1 MYATGVDKTLVETTI
16 ENTVDAEKM
25 HLIENNA
32 TAILSIDNPT
42 EAMIEK
48 ALSLNGL
55 LIRNFRHT
63 TESEQLAAVRNNAF
77 AIRYIRNPSDN
88 VINAALEKNPRCRK
102 DIHTDRRD
110 NNPIRNDLAVEG
122 R

>member
-1 MYATGVDKTLVETTI
+1 
-16 ENTVDAEKM
+16 
-25 HLIENNA
+25 
-32 TAILSIDNPT
+32 
-42 EAMIEK
+42 MIEK

>member
-42 EAMIEK
+42 GSYDRKGIIIK
-48 ALSLNGL
+48 RLFDKKLPSYYGK
-55 LIRNFRHT
+55 R
-63 TESEQLAAVRNNAF
+63 QLARVRNNAF

-88 VINAALEKNPRCRK
+88 VINTPLEKESK
-102 DIHTDRRD
+102 MQ
-110 NNPIRNDLAVEG
+110 EG
-122 R
+122 YPY